1 MDGTRRQSQLG
12 KKVTFSIVSLDHDY
26 YYYYYYYLFRYI
38 APLLSFSVAAFNL
51 LPARPSLSLSPFA
64 FISVLLPHSSPF
76 SARSRL
82 SGKYCAV
89 RKDDVAK
96 KEEKAEETQPSFSLS
111 LSLPVSFRSSFPFF
125 VFLSLFSPV
134 QLFLPSSDNDTGRV
148 DRRVVSDETVVSIYS
163 FEGSENF
170 QARFIHERDA
180 RRNEKTTGQPREKP
194 SMDLARA
201 DTDRS
206 FTDTRD
212 SIVQDGGTTDRPT
225 NQHHRR
231 KIRFPGVLV
240 VSPL

>member
-51 LPARPSLSLSPFA
+51 LPARPSLSLSLCLYLRP
-64 FISVLLPHSSPF
+64 SPPLLPVFSSLSSF
-76 SARSRL
+76 REILRSAQGRCREKGGK
-82 SGKYCAV
+82 SGGNTT
-89 RKDDVAK
+89 
-96 KEEKAEETQPSFSLS
+96 ELLS
-111 LSLPVSFRSSFPFF
+111 LSSFRSSFPFF

>member
-51 LPARPSLSLSPFA
+51 LPARPSLSLPLFT

-111 LSLPVSFRSSFPFF
+111 LPFDLPS
-125 VFLSLFSPV
+125 LSLFSFPSS
-134 QLFLPSSDNDTGRV
+134 LRSSCSFLPRTTTREEWID
-148 DRRVVSDETVVSIYS
+148 VSCRMK
-163 FEGSENF
+163 
-170 QARFIHERDA
+170 Q
-180 RRNEKTTGQPREKP
+180 
-194 SMDLARA
+194 
-201 DTDRS
+201 
-206 FTDTRD
+206 
-212 SIVQDGGTTDRPT
+212 
-225 NQHHRR
+225 
-231 KIRFPGVLV
+231 
-240 VSPL
+240 